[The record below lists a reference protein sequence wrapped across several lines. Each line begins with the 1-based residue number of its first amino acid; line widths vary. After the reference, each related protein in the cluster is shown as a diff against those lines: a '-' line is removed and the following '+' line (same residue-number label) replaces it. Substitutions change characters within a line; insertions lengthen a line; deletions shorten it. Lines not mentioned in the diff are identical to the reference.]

1 MDYPGVLCD
10 EAAVKKKY
18 ISYLCPGVLSGQQII
33 PNSAIITPNGTS
45 CFTLNECYELVGKR
59 WTALNS
65 LVLDNFYHRLL
76 VRKTYHDFLEAK
88 QPFPVNLDESLVS
101 VEEVRLLLQSIAT
114 WNSRSHK
121 RESYTSKETYFF
133 NVSNTLLWM
142 SRPIT
147 AHTLRTEVEGY
158 KMFMCPHKMEIS
170 EDFRA
175 LLTAVL
181 IIYVL
186 IVLFLY
192 SSLSIVKARSMLHST
207 KELNLPVVSTV
218 LTSWVGSLI
227 IGIICIPLELGCCQS
242 INKSKKTNFIILG
255 GATVMALY
263 ILSMSAYLIHYIKN
277 SSECKETSDYVV
289 WLLVLLMLP
298 GAAFITRLGR
308 SKCSSRNDMAKLNHK
323 TVGSQKLPRAQAV
336 AVVTSICQTTLSI
349 LFLSTIVSSNDDVFF
364 ICHKS
369 WFNYQSILFI
379 SIYHMFLQVIALQ
392 SVLYTKHCE
401 SWLYIYELKNNQ
413 QHWPDNKRYRKTM
426 AVFIILLFLIM
437 PVMSTLFQ
445 HAMFDNW
452 SDFNTLPK
460 ALYFTTFVVTF
471 MYGLIPLIAS
481 SAIKKSKIPNNRMP
495 FGVSKTWAAVLAIL
509 QTPLTFILSQ
519 IINAADMT

>member
-1 MDYPGVLCD
+1 
-10 EAAVKKKY
+10 
-18 ISYLCPGVLSGQQII
+18 
-33 PNSAIITPNGTS
+33 
-45 CFTLNECYELVGKR
+45 
-59 WTALNS
+59 
-65 LVLDNFYHRLL
+65 
-76 VRKTYHDFLEAK
+76 
-88 QPFPVNLDESLVS
+88 
-101 VEEVRLLLQSIAT
+101 
-114 WNSRSHK
+114 
-121 RESYTSKETYFF
+121 
-133 NVSNTLLWM
+133 
-142 SRPIT
+142 
-147 AHTLRTEVEGY
+147 
-158 KMFMCPHKMEIS
+158 
-170 EDFRA
+170 
-175 LLTAVL
+175 
-181 IIYVL
+181 
-186 IVLFLY
+186 
-192 SSLSIVKARSMLHST
+192 MLHST

-460 ALYFTTFVVTF
+460 SLYFATFFVTFV
-471 MYGLIPLIAS
+471 YGLIPLIVS
-481 SAIKKSKIPNNRMP
+481 SAIRNSDIQM
-495 FGVSKTWAAVLAIL
+495 ALAHL
-509 QTPLTFILSQ
+509 DYRRPGQLFSLSCRPRSLLS
-519 IINAADMT
+519 

>member
-1 MDYPGVLCD
+1 
-10 EAAVKKKY
+10 
-18 ISYLCPGVLSGQQII
+18 
-33 PNSAIITPNGTS
+33 
-45 CFTLNECYELVGKR
+45 
-59 WTALNS
+59 
-65 LVLDNFYHRLL
+65 
-76 VRKTYHDFLEAK
+76 
-88 QPFPVNLDESLVS
+88 
-101 VEEVRLLLQSIAT
+101 
-114 WNSRSHK
+114 
-121 RESYTSKETYFF
+121 
-133 NVSNTLLWM
+133 
-142 SRPIT
+142 
-147 AHTLRTEVEGY
+147 
-158 KMFMCPHKMEIS
+158 MCPLTNGL
-170 EDFRA
+170 DF
-175 LLTAVL
+175 
-181 IIYVL
+181 
-186 IVLFLY
+186 
-192 SSLSIVKARSMLHST
+192 
-207 KELNLPVVSTV
+207 PVVSSV
-218 LTSWVGSLI
+218 FLSWVGSFI

-242 INKSKKTNFIILG
+242 INKSKKTTVIILLA
-255 GATVMALY
+255 ATAIALY
-263 ILSMSAYLIHYIKN
+263 ILSVSAYLLHYIDN
-277 SSECKETSDYVV
+277 SSEKNERSGYVKGV
-289 WLLVLLMLP
+289 LVLLMLS
-298 GAAFITRLGR
+298 GAVFCILLGL
-308 SKCSSRNDMAKLNHK
+308 SECFSRNDMAELDHE
-323 TVGSQKLPRAQAV
+323 TVGSQELPRSRAV
-336 AVVTSICQTTLSI
+336 AVVTSICQATLSI
-349 LFLSTIVSSNDDVFF
+349 LFLGTVIQASDEVSF
-364 ICHKS
+364 IRHKS